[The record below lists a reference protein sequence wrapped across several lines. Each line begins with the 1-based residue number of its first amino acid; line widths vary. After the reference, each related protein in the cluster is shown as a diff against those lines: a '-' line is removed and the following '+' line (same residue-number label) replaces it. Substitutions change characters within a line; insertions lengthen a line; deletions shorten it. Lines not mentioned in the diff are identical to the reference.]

1 MSAAPTPAS
10 VCVTAANLSSL
21 RPNIT
26 FVFQA
31 DGGNALGGGSLR
43 IYGTNLGGAALNGA
57 GAPSA
62 SLSTLSNGAV
72 AAAAADRV
80 VTLHDAAAGL
90 WQPCSNVEW
99 HPGAGT
105 GRLGEAFLQC
115 VAPATPAGRKDVTVS
130 VKVRS
135 CVRSSA
141 SCSPR

>member
-1 MSAAPTPAS
+1 
-10 VCVTAANLSSL
+10 VTAANLSSL

-43 IYGTNLGGAALNGA
+43 IYGTNLGGAVLNGA

-72 AAAAADRV
+72 AAAAVAAAAAAGSAAADRV

-105 GRLGEAFLQC
+105 GRLGGAFLQC

-130 VKVRS
+130 VKVRA